1 MEFEGNKNEKRDS
14 IHKHHEDNFIIQ
26 NDFFN
31 DVDKL
36 SKGFICNR
44 CQMQN
49 LTVVD
54 NTEIVFN
61 DSIEYNNSKLELVFA
76 NCRNL
81 FVNIWSS

>member
-1 MEFEGNKNEKRDS
+1 MKTISYFKT
-14 IHKHHEDNFIIQ
+14 I
-26 NDFFN
+26 FFN

-61 DSIEYNNSKLELVFA
+61 DSI
-76 NCRNL
+76 
-81 FVNIWSS
+81 